1 MPTKIVYDEFM
12 WLFVYF
18 FHQNPI
24 TKKKSSQPLSDL
36 LSSMVCRVK
45 LVTQRRYYAHNIFAS
60 RYVGS
65 QTTKLSWI
73 RVCKNIIKRYL
84 WNISSVWLWDNLK
97 LEKTLMMFFYCIH
110 WNTRFHRYCVLTLQ
124 SISTIFNLLWS
135 PWVGNLR
142 FEHKY
147 SDFVIVVSSKE
158 NIMSLHEIETL
169 WYIISGHKNILEM
182 NLLHSDK

>member
-36 LSSMVCRVK
+36 LSSMVCRVR
-45 LVTQRRYYAHNIFAS
+45 LATQRRYYAHNIFAS

-73 RVCKNIIKRYL
+73 AKTSLNVTYEIF
-84 WNISSVWLWDNLK
+84 SSVWLWDNLK

-110 WNTRFHRYCVLTLQ
+110 WNTKFDRYCVLTKYLDNIQ
-124 SISTIFNLLWS
+124 FALIS
-135 PWVGNLR
+135 VGR
-142 FEHKY
+142 KFA
-147 SDFVIVVSSKE
+147 V
-158 NIMSLHEIETL
+158 
-169 WYIISGHKNILEM
+169 WA
-182 NLLHSDK
+182 